1 MIHSHTLS
9 NKKENYSKK
18 KIIYIY
24 NITKHQR
31 TRYIYIYIYIITK
44 YQRTRRY
51 CNVVLLMNAILK
63 AWEEQDQ
70 PEELQ
75 WW

>member
-1 MIHSHTLS
+1 MLINLIIHSHTLS

-18 KIIYIY
+18 KKKG
-24 NITKHQR
+24 TKH
-31 TRYIYIYIYIITK
+31 
-44 YQRTRRY
+44 QRTRRY

-70 PEELQ
+70 P
-75 WW
+75 

>member
-9 NKKENYSKK
+9 NNKENYSKK
-18 KIIYIY
+18 KKKKKKS
-24 NITKHQR
+24 TKH
-31 TRYIYIYIYIITK
+31 
-44 YQRTRRY
+44 QRTRRY

>member
-24 NITKHQR
+24 NHKTPKNKV
-31 TRYIYIYIYIITK
+31 YIYIYIITK

-51 CNVVLLMNAILK
+51 CNVVLLMNVILK

>member
-24 NITKHQR
+24 IYNHKTPKNKV
-31 TRYIYIYIYIITK
+31 YIYIYIITK